1 MVKLEDILG
10 IENKILKSS
19 VKFKTMCV
27 SDVSILESNFK
38 ILEKLIALKKVEEI
52 YSRSYSALC
61 MIEKK
66 LGFQSN
72 LILSLTEDFKNQNR
86 DYI

>member
-1 MVKLEDILG
+1 MVNLEDILG

-19 VKFKTMCV
+19 VKFKAVCV

-52 YSRSYSALC
+52 YSRSYSVLC
-61 MIEKK
+61 KCQYF
-66 LGFQSN
+66 L
-72 LILSLTEDFKNQNR
+72 
-86 DYI
+86 